1 MQDSKSICKSH
12 LPFYIIA
19 MKSWNLKFKKCITS
33 KKEIL
38 RYKPKKIGTGFASG
52 KLLNNDEKNQRAK
65 YMESYSMFVN

>member
-1 MQDSKSICKSH
+1 
-12 LPFYIIA
+12 